1 LAVALTAPT
10 KAQRGP
16 KAASRRAYRDAAQLP
31 TPPLGV
37 EVLAAVAK
45 ARAGADREFAWDA
58 RLEASLIAVLTYL
71 WRRGRGEKWAG
82 ACGSARYGCS
92 FSQLVM
98 GLAPIM
104 GWRDVPQLS
113 RDPTVGHRLRRH
125 RYDQQ
130 VARFARRHR
139 KSVQRWLAW
148 LQRAG
153 LITHTPQQD
162 EEGFWWRTVIE
173 LCAVPALPAELLEAA
188 ARRRRAWPASER
200 RRRQRGRARDLTT
213 ILGRARLTAAQ
224 RRARGVQRRR
234 QLACDAERVRVRT
247 LVAQSLADA
256 ALQHQTHP
264 FGASPTSRRSL
275 ERSEHHKRELRG
287 NAGARAAV
295 NLIASAL
302 PANGIGTERGQAP
315 AGEELRWAIYREVMA
330 QRFARD
336 EQDWAPGVAALRR
349 RAGELAEWPAE
360 QQCPR
365 RRLIE
370 AWALAA
376 HGPVMTAAG
385 GLRLALWRED
395 RDHHGARLDRAL
407 SRYRR
412 HAGARPPGWPE
423 APVAGFARFLAELVR
438 PLEGPAH
445 GMAYDVQC
453 FNELTKR
460 MSAYAHVTR
469 AENAARAAARA
480 RRRAAVRQLAEQT
493 NLRLRFRVEGASRVQ
508 LARDLLDSDHP
519 AHHAAGRRLY
529 TAAEREA
536 AAELRDR
543 RVAAGE
549 DPGPLDGRYRA
560 AIRHASR
567 WGLPAPRW
575 DAGTPQ

>member
-1 LAVALTAPT
+1 MAFTAPT
-10 KAQRGP
+10 KARRGP

-82 ACGSARYGCS
+82 PNGSARYGCS
-92 FSQLVM
+92 LSQLVM

-104 GWRDVPQLS
+104 GWRNIPQMS
-113 RDPTVGHRLRRH
+113 RDPNVGNQLRRH

-130 VARFARRHR
+130 VARFVRRHR

-162 EEGFWWRTVIE
+162 EDGFWWRTVIE
-173 LCAVPALPAELLEAA
+173 LRPVPALPAELLEAA
-188 ARRRRAWPASER
+188 RRRRSAWPASER
-200 RRRQRGRARDLTT
+200 RRRRRGRERDLTT
-213 ILGRARLTAAQ
+213 ILGRARLTAEE

-234 QLACDAERVRVRT
+234 QLACDAERVRVRAM
-247 LVAQSLADA
+247 VAQSLADA

-264 FGASPTSRRSL
+264 FGASTTSRRSL

-287 NAGARAAV
+287 NTGAYGPV
-295 NLIASAL
+295 NLIATAL
-302 PANGIGTERGQAP
+302 PANGKGTKRGQAP
-315 AGEELRWAIYREVMA
+315 AGEELRWTVYREIMA
-330 QRFARD
+330 QRFAREED
-336 EQDWAPGVAALRR
+336 EWMPAVAAMRR
-349 RAGELAEWPAE
+349 RVAELGEWPE
-360 QQCPR
+360 GRPCPR
-365 RRLIE
+365 WRLIE

-376 HGPVMTAAG
+376 HGPVMAAAG
-385 GLRLALWRED
+385 GARLALWRED

-407 SRYRR
+407 ARYRR
-412 HAGARPPGWPE
+412 HAAARPPGWPT
-423 APVAGFARFLAELVR
+423 APLAAFARFLAEVVR
-438 PLEGPAH
+438 PLEGPEH
-445 GMAYDVQC
+445 GMAYDVQR
-453 FNELTKR
+453 FNELTKQ

-469 AENAARAAARA
+469 AEHAARAAARA
-480 RRRAAVRQLAEQT
+480 RRRAELRALAEQT

-519 AHHAAGRRLY
+519 GHQAAGRRLY
-529 TAAEREA
+529 AAAEREA
-536 AAELRDR
+536 AWERCEQ
-543 RVAAGE
+543 RVAASQ
-549 DPGPLDGRYRA
+549 DPGALDGRYRA
-560 AIRHASR
+560 AVRHAAR

-575 DAGTPQ
+575 ETEAPT